1 MVYDSGLIVGRFQT
15 FHKGHQSLVDA
26 GLQLCDRVLILIGS
40 AQESGTERNPYN
52 ISTRIDVIRSVYA
65 DNSRVSVYA
74 LPDLTNE
81 NDITEEWGRYVL
93 GQVDRYLYKA
103 PELMIYGNDEARSRW
118 FNINDIKDTA
128 EFIIPRSRLPISA
141 TMLREMMVKDERRE
155 WMKWVSPKLHK
166 MYDRLR
172 AELMEVSYY
181 KELQKLLLQD
191 SGTA

>member
-155 WMKWVSPKLHK
+155 WMKWVNPKLHK

-172 AELMEVSYY
+172 AELMEVPYY
-181 KELQKLLLQD
+181 KELQKTFLQD
-191 SGTA
+191 SGAT